1 MYKLLPILL
10 FAYGLAVTTDDIY
23 DNSYALIIGIDK
35 YENVRSLD
43 YAVKDAEDIQ
53 SMLVDKFNFQQ
64 DNIVLLKNEEATQA
78 SILQEFSNITKKA
91 NDNDRVLIFFAGH
104 GETID
109 LPDGGE
115 MGFLLPVDGDKTDL
129 YLSAIKMEELR
140 TLSLLSD
147 AKHILYLVDACYGG
161 IVSVGARG
169 LDAESTPNYL
179 DKITKYKSRQIISAG
194 GRGEE
199 VIEKAEW
206 GHSAFTK
213 NLLSGLRDSKA
224 DTDSDGIIT
233 VQELGTY
240 LQKKVTID
248 SDNRQTPK
256 TRNLSSDE
264 GEFVFVYSE
273 NTVVIQ
279 DKSTDAKLD
288 YLISEMEELKT
299 QSTVDK
305 NTKLDLK
312 VEPALQQSNY
322 PSIYSFVYVDKYL
335 LLTLRAQLE
344 KRAFIGIGLGNKNV
358 QGEGGVIDV
367 NEFGIRGFLGYYL
380 TPRNTKIFNPHISFG
395 ASVNF
400 EKWKAKTL
408 NLYDTGRELNF
419 FLQLHNDIILSK
431 SESLTF
437 GLTAMRHGIQD
448 FNEYGDLY
456 IKRYDFDVYPF
467 FTYNYI
473 PQNITYETLSN
484 SDKIKYIRERKKNDL
499 ISFSIWY
506 AAPIIGN
513 YWLDDGITLPTLLIP
528 AIGPLL
534 TLSEVRGYENITL
547 LAGVL
552 QSYHL
557 FDYIITSKK
566 LKGLNN
572 NISYQIN
579 PNPIAPSVKFTY
591 DFD

>member
-1 MYKLLPILL
+1 MYKLLLILL
-10 FAYGLAVTTDDIY
+10 FAVSLAVTTDDIY

-169 LDAESTPNYL
+169 LDAESTPDYL
-179 DKITKYKSRQIISAG
+179 DKITQYKSRQIISAG
-194 GRGEE
+194 GRGEQ

-224 DTDSDGIIT
+224 DRDSDGIIT

-273 NTVVIQ
+273 NTVVIK
-279 DKSTDAKLD
+279 DKSTDEKLD
-288 YLISEMEELKT
+288 YLISEMEELK
-299 QSTVDK
+299 S
-305 NTKLDLK
+305 
-312 VEPALQQSNY
+312 QQSSDDMKKWTTNRGLKALLPRQSLSEDWSEKY
-322 PSIYSFVYVDKYL
+322 RYGGYGFVIATFEDAYSINLSIDRNQDWGYGFAYS
-335 LLTLRAQLE
+335 Q
-344 KRAFIGIGLGNKNV
+344 IGNKTIKRLITIKD
-358 QGEGGVIDV
+358 GHSITSTGVGVGVHSTYFI
-367 NEFGIRGFLGYYL
+367 
-380 TPRNTKIFNPHISFG
+380 
-395 ASVNF
+395 
-400 EKWKAKTL
+400 
-408 NLYDTGRELNF
+408 
-419 FLQLHNDIILSK
+419 ND
-431 SESLTF
+431 
-437 GLTAMRHGIQD
+437 
-448 FNEYGDLY
+448 DLY
-456 IKRYDFDVYPF
+456 INMVCGVG
-467 FTYNYI
+467 YNMI
-473 PQNITYETLSN
+473 NWEDKEQNTSGKF
-484 SDKIKYIRERKKNDL
+484 SKINV
-499 ISFSIWY
+499 SFSPQINLNIHEREQPL
-506 AAPIIGN
+506 PIRVHLNFGIYFGYFPSSYKIDN
-513 YWLDDGITLPTLLIP
+513 EIVKLDDWKIRMFPVI
-528 AIGPLL
+528 AIGFSL
-534 TLSEVRGYENITL
+534 
-547 LAGVL
+547 
-552 QSYHL
+552 
-557 FDYIITSKK
+557 
-566 LKGLNN
+566 
-572 NISYQIN
+572 
-579 PNPIAPSVKFTY
+579 PNHKP
-591 DFD
+591 

>member
-1 MYKLLPILL
+1 MYKLLPLLL
-10 FAYGLAVTTDDIY
+10 FAVSLAVTTDDIY

-279 DKSTDAKLD
+279 DESADKKDELETKKS
-288 YLISEMEELKT
+288 IG
-299 QSTVDK
+299 VDK
-305 NTKLDLK
+305 DETLLDRARLSQWSKRYPKNIKNPAIYGIYAVIMEDAQGILLATSLAPGWAAGIGFESKKSSLLNESTQEFHSNNGNMISLYIIHSLIKIESIWIEGRFAMHYSNFSLPNKITKIL
-312 VEPALQQSNY
+312 PAAGIHIGLVPL
-322 PSIYSFVYVDKYL
+322 PSIL
-335 LLTLRAQLE
+335 PPLIL
-344 KRAFIGIGLGNKNV
+344 GLSMGATPYPKSYN
-358 QGEGGVIDV
+358 EID
-367 NEFGIRGFLGYYL
+367 G
-380 TPRNTKIFNPHISFG
+380 T
-395 ASVNF
+395 
-400 EKWKAKTL
+400 
-408 NLYDTGRELNF
+408 
-419 FLQLHNDIILSK
+419 
-431 SESLTF
+431 
-437 GLTAMRHGIQD
+437 IQ
-448 FNEYGDLY
+448 
-456 IKRYDFDVYPF
+456 
-467 FTYNYI
+467 
-473 PQNITYETLSN
+473 
-484 SDKIKYIRERKKNDL
+484 
-499 ISFSIWY
+499 
-506 AAPIIGN
+506 
-513 YWLDDGITLPTLLIP
+513 LDDWEIQFLPTLLIGL
-528 AIGPLL
+528 AIPKW
-534 TLSEVRGYENITL
+534 
-547 LAGVL
+547 
-552 QSYHL
+552 
-557 FDYIITSKK
+557 IIF
-566 LKGLNN
+566 
-572 NISYQIN
+572 
-579 PNPIAPSVKFTY
+579 PE
-591 DFD
+591 

>member
-10 FAYGLAVTTDDIY
+10 FAYGLAITTEDIY

-64 DNIVLLKNEEATQA
+64 DNIVLLKNEQATQA

-256 TRNLSSDE
+256 TRNLTTDE
-264 GEFVFVYSE
+264 GEFVFISGVE
-273 NTVVIQ
+273 NKRTNEISIADNQIQ
-279 DKSTDAKLD
+279 KDF
-288 YLISEMEELKT
+288 I
-299 QSTVDK
+299 QSS
-305 NTKLDLK
+305 DLK
-312 VEPALQQSNY
+312 FNRDSYN
-322 PSIYSFVYVDKYL
+322 SF
-335 LLTLRAQLE
+335 
-344 KRAFIGIGLGNKNV
+344 F
-358 QGEGGVIDV
+358 
-367 NEFGIRGFLGYYL
+367 
-380 TPRNTKIFNPHISFG
+380 
-395 ASVNF
+395 AS
-400 EKWKAKTL
+400 
-408 NLYDTGRELNF
+408 
-419 FLQLHNDIILSK
+419 LHSP
-431 SESLTF
+431 F
-437 GLTAMRHGIQD
+437 GLMIEDDRFINPKQA
-448 FNEYGDLY
+448 
-456 IKRYDFDVYPF
+456 
-467 FTYNYI
+467 
-473 PQNITYETLSN
+473 
-484 SDKIKYIRERKKNDL
+484 
-499 ISFSIWY
+499 ISFSIAISPSSSHVY
-506 AAPIIGN
+506 GLDNTAPILLTVSPSFSIKNYLGESGDIYWHYGLVFKLLADQKEKDNSYYGFEALIGWGQIGFKGN
-513 YWLDDGITLPTLLIP
+513 IFPFIP
-528 AIGPLL
+528 IRSIKLSTGYQILFQAGENRNIDQGVQFIVAIGYKHKRSY
-534 TLSEVRGYENITL
+534 SE
-547 LAGVL
+547 GVTIY
-552 QSYHL
+552 S
-557 FDYIITSKK
+557 D
-566 LKGLNN
+566 
-572 NISYQIN
+572 
-579 PNPIAPSVKFTY
+579 
-591 DFD
+591 